1 VLALF
6 VVREYHFSVDFE
18 ASGQVGFGQMV
29 GSVGIDYSF
38 GSEIEKAVEEVF
50 GHQGEGLIVD

>member
-1 VLALF
+1 L

-29 GSVGIDYSF
+29 GSVGIGYSF
-38 GSEIEKAVEEVF
+38 GSEIEKAVAEVF
-50 GHQGEGLIVD
+50 GHQGGGLIVD